1 MNMEQLQLMVD
12 AGPNAVAMMSWYAMA
27 GVGKMAVFFGS
38 VLIAFKM
45 FANGCRESIRWDALS
60 KEQQNILALKSHKL
74 LPKGFKPE
82 MIEVIEKD

>member
-1 MNMEQLQLMVD
+1 MNIEQLQLMVD

-38 VLIAFKM
+38 VLIGAKM
-45 FANGCRESIRWDALS
+45 FANGIRESVRWDSLS
-60 KEQQNILALKSHKL
+60 QEQRNIMALKSHKL
-74 LPKGFKPE
+74 LPKGYKPE